1 MVIARAEALLASE
14 TNDINK
20 SCAKMQHAID
30 AIYKQLGIQREI
42 LTRYWTGIESTQS
55 RVKCLIEAAAT
66 TGLEIER
73 ELDEVARL
81 RDALIS
87 AKEKVYFLSLFTG
100 LGIVLTPN
108 DEQRKDENCLYME
121 TRSSLTAV
129 VVLIFIVLNKNP
141 LRGNENVRVHDRT
154 VVYAYVLI
162 YFSSRP
168 VEDSLGQCHFRPLAD
183 SCFYFLTKYVLVNVI
198 AHRINRLR
206 PTPECLDNLFLQTM
220 KLEV

>member
-1 MVIARAEALLASE
+1 
-14 TNDINK
+14 
-20 SCAKMQHAID
+20 MQNSID
-30 AIYKQLGIQREI
+30 AVSKQLGIQRES
-42 LTRYWTGIESTQS
+42 LTRYWAGIESTQA
-55 RVKCLIEAAAT
+55 KAKYLIDAAAT

-87 AKEKVYFLSLFTG
+87 AKEKVDFLSLFTG
-100 LGIVLTPN
+100 LGIVLTAN

-129 VVLIFIVLNKNP
+129 IILILIVLNKNP

-154 VVYAYVLI
+154 VAYVYVLI

-168 VEDSLGQCHFRPLAD
+168 VADPLGQCRIRRHFRPLAD
-183 SCFYFLTKYVLVNVI
+183 SCFLLSDQILSFSLMYLLVVLIV
-198 AHRINRLR
+198 
-206 PTPECLDNLFLQTM
+206 
-220 KLEV
+220 